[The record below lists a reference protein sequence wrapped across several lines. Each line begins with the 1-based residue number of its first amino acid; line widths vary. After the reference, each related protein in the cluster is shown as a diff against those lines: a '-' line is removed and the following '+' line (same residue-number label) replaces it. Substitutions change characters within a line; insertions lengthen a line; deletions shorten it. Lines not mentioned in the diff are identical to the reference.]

1 MKQLSLSDNEI
12 RLYYLLLTGTERDK
26 AIHDTGMSKFDIPFL
41 VTRLKNEL
49 DRRKMIGDEYNDYQ
63 KILEYQVIQERN
75 ERIAK
80 TFKDRKEKA
89 KENK

>member
-63 KILEYQVIQERN
+63 KILEHQVIQERN

-89 KENK
+89 KEDK

>member
-41 VTRLKNEL
+41 VTRLKHEL
-49 DRRKMIGDEYNDYQ
+49 DRRKLIGDEYDDYQ
-63 KILEYQVIQERN
+63 KILECQLIQQRN
-75 ERIAK
+75 AEAAS
-80 TFKDRKEKA
+80 TFKGRKEKA

>member
-1 MKQLSLSDNEI
+1 MKQLSLGDNEI

-89 KENK
+89 KEDK